1 MKHDEK
7 NFFFAFFFLTF
18 FIIIYIF
25 LFMIYDLFLPE
36 KLDLG
41 D

>member
-18 FIIIYIF
+18 FIFIFIF